1 MTALCNSW
9 NGSAIFV
16 WVITKVEERYHF
28 TAKKSTFEASLFDNW
43 TKETYLTTFA
53 SAVGPSYILS
63 YID

>member
-28 TAKKSTFEASLFDNW
+28 TAKKSTFEASLYVDFSPF
-43 TKETYLTTFA
+43 L
-53 SAVGPSYILS
+53 GLP
-63 YID
+63 